1 MNSAGTN
8 SAGTNSAGMS
18 TDRMGTAVLTDL
30 TPRPGAWPLPRLVL
44 TQARA
49 EFFSTLRNGEQLLL
63 TLIIPVVLLVGLS
76 RATVVS
82 LGSGP
87 AIDVVAPGILALA
100 IMSTAFTGQAIATG
114 FERRYGVLKLLG
126 ATPLSRAGLIAG
138 KTVAVVLVEVVQIAV
153 LVLVALL
160 LGWNSQGSWFVAI
173 ALLFLGTCAFS
184 ALGLLI
190 AGVLR
195 PEATLAAANAIYLLL
210 LIGGGVVVPLSK
222 LPAGLASIV
231 QLLPSGALGQ
241 GLRDVLQ
248 HGLGWRAVVGP
259 IVVLIVWSA
268 GAGLLAARTFR
279 WE

>member
-1 MNSAGTN
+1 MST
-8 SAGTNSAGMS
+8 AGMS
-18 TDRMGTAVLTDL
+18 TAGMSTAVLTDL
-30 TPRPGAWPLPRLVL
+30 SPRPGGWPLPRLVL
-44 TQARA
+44 VQARA

-82 LGSGP
+82 LGTGP
-87 AIDVVAPGILALA
+87 AIDIVAPGILALA

-138 KTVAVVLVEVVQIAV
+138 KTVAVVMVEVVQIAI
-153 LVLVALL
+153 LVLVARV
-160 LGWNSQGSWFVAI
+160 LGWHPQGSWIAAI
-173 ALLFLGTCAFS
+173 VLLFLGTCAFS

-190 AGVLR
+190 AGMLR

-210 LIGGGVVVPLSK
+210 LIGGGVVVPVSK
-222 LPAGLASIV
+222 LPSGVASIV
-231 QLLPSGALGQ
+231 KLLPSGALGQ
-241 GLRDVLQ
+241 GLRDGLQNGAGLNAVL
-248 HGLGWRAVVGP
+248 GP
-259 IVVLIVWSA
+259 IAVLVVWAV
-268 GAGLLAARTFR
+268 GAGLLAARTFK

>member
-1 MNSAGTN
+1 MSA
-8 SAGTNSAGMS
+8 AA
-18 TDRMGTAVLTDL
+18 LTDL
-30 TPRPGAWPLPRLVL
+30 TPRPGAWPLRRLVMV
-44 TQARA
+44 QARA
-49 EFFSTLRNGEQLLL
+49 EFFTTLRNGEQLLL
-63 TLIIPVVLLVGLS
+63 TLIIPVVLLLGLS

-87 AIDVVAPGILALA
+87 AIEVVAPGILALA

-138 KTVAVVLVEVVQIAV
+138 KTLAVVMVEVVQITI
-153 LVLVALL
+153 LVVVAKL
-160 LGWNSQGSWFVAI
+160 LGWNPQGSWVIAI

-210 LIGGGVVVPLSK
+210 LIGGGVVVPVSK
-222 LPAGLASIV
+222 LPAGLASV
-231 QLLPSGALGQ
+231 VKLLPSGALGQ

-248 HGLGWRAVVGP
+248 NGMGWQAALGP
-259 IVVLIVWSA
+259 IVVLLGWAI
-268 GAGLLAARTFR
+268 GAGLLAARTFS